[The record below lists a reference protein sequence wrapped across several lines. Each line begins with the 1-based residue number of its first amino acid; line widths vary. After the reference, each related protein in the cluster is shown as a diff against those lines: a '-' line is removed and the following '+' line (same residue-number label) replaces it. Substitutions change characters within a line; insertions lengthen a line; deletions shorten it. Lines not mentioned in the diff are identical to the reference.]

1 MHDLIEL
8 LFCPQHGGLLLR
20 VGPNV
25 IPFLYVYA
33 AKAADILRRIL

>member
-8 LFCPQHGGLLLR
+8 FFCPQHGGVLWRFAPQL
-20 VGPNV
+20 
-25 IPFLYVYA
+25 IPWLYVTA